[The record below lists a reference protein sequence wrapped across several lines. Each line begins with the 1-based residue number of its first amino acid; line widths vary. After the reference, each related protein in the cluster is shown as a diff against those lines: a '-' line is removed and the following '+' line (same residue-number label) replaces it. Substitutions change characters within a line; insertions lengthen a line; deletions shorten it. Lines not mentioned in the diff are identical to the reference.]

1 MLPNTT
7 MPMPGA
13 LRLRALHPL
22 IEGDGSCS
30 LIYDLERA
38 AVVEVPEELQFHI
51 APALETGDLDEGVLG
66 WLTNEDLLTSE
77 GSAGWTAFTEGAG
90 AQELA
95 GGWSM
100 GAIYRLDDELH
111 ARIENAREQA
121 A

>member
-1 MLPNTT
+1 MLPMPT

-38 AVVEVPEELQFHI
+38 AVVEVPE
-51 APALETGDLDEGVLG
+51 
-66 WLTNEDLLTSE
+66 
-77 GSAGWTAFTEGAG
+77 
-90 AQELA
+90 
-95 GGWSM
+95 
-100 GAIYRLDDELH
+100 DDW
-111 ARIENAREQA
+111 ATRVWA